1 MRRHSLLHRLL
12 AAVFSIAMF
21 SGWMIAP
28 VDAQNAPASSPAT
41 ISGIVAD
48 QINGLAIPNADL
60 ELYQA
65 DASVA
70 KTKSDQAGRYSFPRV
85 KPGIYTIVV
94 RAPGYSSGRSNEFAV
109 LPSTDTSQSMVLSR
123 ASVGETNLKVIGTVT
138 TSSSNPLAATTSITR
153 TIDTTALRNE
163 NYLRAGDALRTLP
176 GVNFAGLS
184 SSVGDD
190 LYVDIRGLG
199 ETETQALLD
208 GHPVGPQGVYG
219 INRPFGTFPGAFNYA
234 DTPFFGLSKVQVT
247 FGSGASGLYGT
258 DATGGTVDMQT
269 LNPTPTRQFVLE
281 QGIGSQTKSQSD
293 FRATGTLG
301 RLGYAFAGSVQGT
314 NGLYNPQVIPQTA
327 RPNNNPNLNNGGAC
341 TAGND
346 ITSCN
351 LALNTYQVSGI
362 TNIRS
367 GLAKLQYALSKN
379 TTIMGSWFGSG
390 QYADS
395 TGNGDNDNL
404 PYDTRVAQIRTN
416 NTPNCSLATDSS
428 GSQTGYTVITDANPS
443 ACYSAPQWA
452 AASSGPFGGGAGR
465 NRGTSMFDYHA
476 RLQSISGHST
486 YAADYFFNHY
496 KFYKSS
502 QEASG
507 LDPSGKYFQGTQYS
521 QFLNTSGLLLSDNI
535 TNENSDFGFGYFT
548 EHQLQTRLDFNTVG
562 LNQFAYAQPQS
573 FGYGS
578 IFARGSIKMSP
589 RFSTYANFW
598 LKNSNVTHGT
608 YFDPR
613 ISLVYRPSS
622 NRDVMRLT
630 YGRTTGVPAPET
642 IYALAAINGN
652 PSSLNPSC
660 TPFNN
665 IGNAGN
671 PKLKPEEA
679 NDVELGFAHG
689 FHDDSSVQLNLYT
702 TSVRNQLFA
711 AGLPLT
717 QYGNLAIDPTL
728 LAGFASKI
736 ASAGCPGVNPTVP
749 ATVIPYLAIST
760 TYNAASALYRGI
772 ELSGRYRF
780 SRQFYADYTY
790 DIQSSTQSGIA
801 DNILKSNP
809 FIVNG
814 AQIAYIP
821 THQASVG
828 FDYSNSHGWE
838 ARIDTYW
845 TGDNNTSQRAA
856 YSLSNGF
863 ISKTLGHG
871 LVARMGVSNIFNTA
885 TENYGYF
892 GHQLFIPENHFFND
906 ATPIQQ
912 FLSTGSGERFGL
924 PSRAFLFTL
933 SRTI

>member
-1 MRRHSLLHRLL
+1 MRRQSLLRRFST
-12 AAVFSIAMF
+12 AVLTIAMF
-21 SGWMIAP
+21 SGWMNSP
-28 VDAQNAPASSPAT
+28 VAAQTAAASLPAV

-48 QINGLAIPNADL
+48 QINGLPIPSAEL

-65 DASVA
+65 DSSLARV
-70 KTKSDQAGRYSFPRV
+70 KSDQAGKFSFSKV

-94 RAPGYSSGRSNEFAV
+94 RVSGYSSGRSNEFAV
-109 LPSTDTSQSMVLSR
+109 LPSTETSQSIVLSR
-123 ASVGETNLKVIGTVT
+123 ASVGDTNLKTIGSVT
-138 TSSSNPLAATTSITR
+138 ASNSNPLATTTSITR

-199 ETETQALLD
+199 QSETQALLD

-219 INRPFGTFPGAFNYA
+219 INRPFGSYPGAFNYA

-269 LNPTPTRQFVLE
+269 LNPTPTRQFVFE
-281 QGIGSQTKSQSD
+281 QGVGTQTKSQSD
-293 FRATGTLG
+293 FRATGTFG

-314 NGLYNPQVIPQTA
+314 NGLYNPQVIAQTG
-327 RPNNNPNLNNGGAC
+327 RPNNNPNLNSGGSC

-351 LALNTYQVSGI
+351 LALNTYRVSGI

-404 PYDTRVAQIRTN
+404 PYDARVAQIRTN
-416 NTPNCSLATDSS
+416 NTQNCSLPTDPA
-428 GSQTGYTVITDANPS
+428 GPQTGYTVVTDANPN
-443 ACYSAPQWA
+443 ACYSAQQWA

-476 RLQSISGHST
+476 RLQSINGHST
-486 YAADYFFNHY
+486 YTADWFLNHY

-502 QEASG
+502 QEAGG
-507 LDPSGKYFQGTQYS
+507 LDPTGKYFQGTAYS
-521 QFLNTSGLLLSDNI
+521 QFLNTTGLLVSDNI

-548 EHQLQTRLDFNTVG
+548 EHQLQTRLDFNTTG
-562 LNQFAYAQPQS
+562 LNQFSYAQPES

-578 IFARGSIKMSP
+578 IFARGSVKMSP
-589 RFSTYANFW
+589 RLSTYANFW
-598 LKNSNVTHGT
+598 LKNSNVTHGS

-613 ISLVYRPSS
+613 ISVVYRPSS

-642 IYALAAINGN
+642 IYSLASINGN

-665 IGNAGN
+665 IGSAGN

-679 NDVELGFAHG
+679 TDVELGFAHR
-689 FHDDSSVQLNLYT
+689 FQNDSSIQLNVYT
-702 TSVRNQLFA
+702 TSVRNQLFS

-717 QYGNLAIDPTL
+717 QYGNLVIDPGL

-736 ASAGCPGVNPTVP
+736 ASAGCPGVNPAVP
-749 ATVIPYLAIST
+749 STVIPYLAIST
-760 TYNAASALYRGI
+760 TYNAANALYRGI

-780 SRQFYADYTY
+780 SRQIYADYSY

-809 FIVNG
+809 FIING
-814 AQIAYIP
+814 AQIAFIP
-821 THQASVG
+821 THQASIG
-828 FDYSNSHGWE
+828 LDYSNRSGWE
-838 ARIDTYW
+838 ARIDSYW
-845 TGDNNTSQRAA
+845 TGDNNTSQRPA

-871 LVARMGVSNIFNTA
+871 LVARVGVSNIFNTA
-885 TENYGYF
+885 IENYGYF
-892 GHQLFIPENHFFND
+892 GHQLFIPENHFFSD